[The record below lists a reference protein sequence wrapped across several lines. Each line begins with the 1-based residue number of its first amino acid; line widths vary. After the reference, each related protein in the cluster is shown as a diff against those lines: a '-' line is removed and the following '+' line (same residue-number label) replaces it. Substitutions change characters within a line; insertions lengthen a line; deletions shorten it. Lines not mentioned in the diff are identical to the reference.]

1 MSTPSL
7 EDLERIEDVLDRF
20 EAGWRRGERPR
31 IEEFAAEIAGPL
43 RGELV
48 RHLLPV
54 ELELRRKRGEAPSA
68 AEYQA
73 RLPAD
78 ADAIRD
84 VFGLGPAARD
94 DLAVGRLAGPSGGQ
108 PPSPSPWP
116 QLSGY
121 VIQEAIG
128 GGGMGVVYKAWQ
140 TTLGRNVAVKVIVP
154 GASNE
159 RFSREARLIARISS
173 PHVVAVHDYL
183 DLPDGRALL
192 IMDYIDGVDLR
203 TAINQHG
210 GRLPEDLALPM
221 MRQVCEGMIAA
232 AEQGIIHRDLKPA
245 NILIDRRGR
254 ALVADFGL
262 ARGSAGL
269 ADLSR
274 SEHVV
279 GTPYYMAP
287 EQAEDPRGV
296 DTRADIYSFGATFY
310 HALTGVPPYDGP
322 SAFAVLYK
330 HKIEP
335 LISPRSRNLGISER
349 TSDLIERCLAK
360 APGDRFPSFADVL
373 RQLTAPSGLLSPWIM
388 AEDRELN
395 GYLERYRGRRA
406 VYLEGRPPL
415 LPAGESYLFPRE
427 RVIRILRGSIIDQD
441 TDALVSSSTS
451 DLPMDA
457 GVSWAIRAAAGHSV
471 AAEAER
477 FVPVRPGRAVV
488 TSAGRLPARF
498 VLHGVTMGY
507 SSDRWVMPSRD
518 LIAEILASCFYHAD
532 TLHVRSIAFPLLGT
546 GVGGFPRDVC
556 LDTTFQFLARE
567 FLHGLTCVE
576 EARIV
581 IYDGPG

>member
-7 EDLERIEDVLDRF
+7 EELKRIEDVLDRF
-20 EAGWRRGERPR
+20 ESGWRRGVRPR
-31 IEEFAAEIAGPL
+31 IEEFAAELAGPL

-48 RHLLPV
+48 RQLLPV
-54 ELELRRKRGEAPSA
+54 EIQLRRERGETPSA
-68 AEYQA
+68 VEYYA

-84 VFGLGPAARD
+84 VFGLGLAATDGPAIRQPAE
-94 DLAVGRLAGPSGGQ
+94 VSGGP
-108 PPSPSPWP
+108 PPSRGPWP

-121 VIQEAIG
+121 LIQDVIG

-140 TTLGRNVAVKVIVP
+140 TTLGRNVAVKVIAP
-154 GASNE
+154 GASSE
-159 RFSREARLIARISS
+159 RFAREARLIARINS
-173 PHVVAVHDYL
+173 PHVVVVHDYL
-183 DLPDGRALL
+183 NLPDRRALL
-192 IMDYIDGVDLR
+192 VMDYIDGVDLR
-203 TAINQHG
+203 AAINEHG
-210 GRLPEDLALPM
+210 GRLPEDSALPM
-221 MRQVCEGMIAA
+221 MAQVCEGMMAA

-262 ARGSAGL
+262 ARGNAGL

-330 HKIEP
+330 HKTEP
-335 LISPRSRNLGISER
+335 LISPRARNPEISER

-373 RQLTAPSGLLSPWIM
+373 RQLTTPSGLLSPWIM
-388 AEDRELN
+388 AEDRELK
-395 GYLERYRGRRA
+395 GYLERYRCRRDA
-406 VYLEGRPPL
+406 YLEGRPS
-415 LPAGESYLFPRE
+415 LPPEGDCYAFPRD

-441 TDALVSSSTS
+441 AEALVSSSTS

-457 GVSWAIRAAAGHSV
+457 GVSWAIRAAAGPSV

-498 VLHGVTMGY
+498 VFHGVTMGY

-532 TLHVRSIAFPLLGT
+532 TLHDRSIAFPLLGT

-581 IYDGPG
+581 VYDGPD